1 MLLCRGLSAV
11 TVHVGVFVQPPA
23 IFAYQRRGVSVL
35 DHLMGDIDL
44 ILVMSV
50 NPGFG
55 GQSFI
60 ESQLDKI
67 RTLRAMI
74 TASGRD
80 IELEVDG
87 GVNRENAARI
97 IEAGAS
103 MLVAGT
109 ATFKGGPTA
118 YADNIAALRT
128 AKGYS

>member
-1 MLLCRGLSAV
+1 MSTTKTLLN
-11 TVHVGVFVQPPA
+11 PA
-23 IFAYQRRGVSVL
+23 TPISVL
-35 DHLMGDIDL
+35 DHLIEEIDL

-60 ESQLDKI
+60 EAQLDKI
-67 RTLRAMI
+67 RSLRALI
-74 TASGRD
+74 DASGRD

-87 GVNRENAARI
+87 GVNRDNVAKI

-109 ATFKGGPTA
+109 ATFKGGPGA
-118 YADNIAALRT
+118 YAENIAYLR
-128 AKGYS
+128 KGGPQ

>member
-1 MLLCRGLSAV
+1 MLDSL
-11 TVHVGVFVQPPA
+11 
-23 IFAYQRRGVSVL
+23 I
-35 DHLMGDIDL
+35 DEIDL

-74 TASGRD
+74 DASGRD

-87 GVNRENAARI
+87 GVNRENAAQV

-109 ATFKGGPTA
+109 ASFAGGA
-118 YADNIAALRT
+118 EKYADNITALRN
-128 AKGYS
+128 AARA

>member
-1 MLLCRGLSAV
+1 LN
-11 TVHVGVFVQPPA
+11 PA
-23 IFAYQRRGVSVL
+23 TPVSVL

-128 AKGYS
+128 AKGQ